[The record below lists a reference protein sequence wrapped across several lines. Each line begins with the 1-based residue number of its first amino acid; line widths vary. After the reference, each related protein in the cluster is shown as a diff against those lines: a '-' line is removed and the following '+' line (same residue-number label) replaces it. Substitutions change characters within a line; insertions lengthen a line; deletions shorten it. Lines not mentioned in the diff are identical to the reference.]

1 MEGAGESQTHRA
13 DVCAD
18 DVLGVEHIVPR
29 GSEEGASGSVVLRGG
44 SRRGERIAGAA
55 DVDDARRQRAPGRRR
70 VQEEHGGGGVLVGE
84 VEEVVDVVEEVAA
97 RRLQEALLPHHVHV
111 LHESA
116 ACHLPA
122 SIEQTIQFGQ
132 SPPGCAGWICICII

>member
-97 RRLQEALLPHHVHV
+97 RRLQQALLPHHV